1 LASDNSTIST
11 YKILR
16 KWSVNIFLYYL

>member
-1 LASDNSTIST
+1 LASDNNTIST